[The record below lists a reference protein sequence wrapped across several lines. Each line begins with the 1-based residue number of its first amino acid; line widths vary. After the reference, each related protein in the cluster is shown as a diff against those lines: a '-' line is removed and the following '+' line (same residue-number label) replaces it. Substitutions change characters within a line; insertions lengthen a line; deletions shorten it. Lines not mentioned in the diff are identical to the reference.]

1 MAEIFRSLVRL
12 ASSQLVTLL
21 ALEVGLGLG
30 TGEVRRQIRNPVL
43 GRTLLVAL
51 LGVPM
56 LAILVAVT
64 LPVGPV
70 VRGVIVLMAVSP
82 GAPMLMN
89 RSQAS
94 GNVAL
99 AAALVVALTIAAV
112 VFLPVELFVLNRVFP
127 WRLHASTPALLEN
140 VGPKLVLPLV
150 FGAMLHRLWP
160 KAADRFARVVQALFY
175 AALLVTVVGALAV
188 SWREIVNMGPWAWL
202 AMLIV
207 TTGAVLMGDAFGGRD
222 PRDRATAAYAVVLGN
237 PAVAISVVAVSY
249 PSLHAVPIIIAY
261 AVLRAVFVL
270 PYAVLAHR
278 RLASGRT

>member
-30 TGEVRRQIRNPVL
+30 TGEVWREIRNPVL

-51 LGVPM
+51 VGVPM
-56 LAILVAVT
+56 LAILVAAT
-64 LPVGPV
+64 LPVDPV
-70 VRGVIVLMAVSP
+70 ARGVIVLMAISP

-99 AAALVVALTIAAV
+99 AAALAVALTVAAV
-112 VFLPVELFVLNRVFP
+112 VFLPVEVLVLNRLFP

-140 VGPKLVLPLV
+140 VVPKLILPLV
-150 FGAMLHRLWP
+150 LGALLHRVWP
-160 KAADRFARVVQALFY
+160 KRADTLAPIVRALFHV
-175 AALLVTVVGALAV
+175 ALLVAVIGALAV
-188 SWREIVNMGPWAWL
+188 SWREILRLDPWAWL
-202 AMLIV
+202 AMIV
-207 TTGAVLMGDAFGGRD
+207 VTLGAVLMGDAFGGRD

-237 PAVAISVVAVSY
+237 PAVAISVVVVSY

-278 RLASGRT
+278 RLASSGT

>member
-1 MAEIFRSLVRL
+1 MHL
-12 ASSQLVTLL
+12 ATSQLVALL

-30 TGEVRRQIRNPVL
+30 SGDLWREIRNPVL

-51 LGVPM
+51 VGMPM
-56 LAILVAVT
+56 LAILVAAA
-64 LPVGPV
+64 LPLGPV
-70 VRGVIVLMAVSP
+70 ARGVIVLMAVSP

-99 AAALVVALTIAAV
+99 AAALAVALTVAAV
-112 VFLPVELFVLNRVFP
+112 VFLPVELFVLNRLFP

-140 VGPKLVLPLV
+140 VVPKLILPLV
-150 FGAMLHRLWP
+150 VGTMLRRLWP
-160 KAADRFARVVQALFY
+160 KGAAKLAPIVRALFH
-175 AALLVTVVGALAV
+175 AAFLVAVVGALAM
-188 SWREIVNMGPWAWL
+188 SWREILHMGPWAWI

-207 TTGAVLMGDAFGGRD
+207 TVGAVLMGDALGGRD

-237 PAVAISVVAVSY
+237 PAVAISVAAVSY
-249 PSLHAVPIIIAY
+249 PELHVVPLIIAY

-278 RLASGRT
+278 RLASSRS